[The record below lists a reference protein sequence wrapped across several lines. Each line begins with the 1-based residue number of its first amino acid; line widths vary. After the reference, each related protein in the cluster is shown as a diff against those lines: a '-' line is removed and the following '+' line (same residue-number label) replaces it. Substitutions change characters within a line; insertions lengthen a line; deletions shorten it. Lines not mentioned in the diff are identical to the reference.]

1 MAGWSDLYDRSIP
14 SIPKQ
19 VFLSVGEVSSL
30 VWDTVNSA
38 LSGYDFY
45 VRASKPEDLSYTM
58 TELGANSAYLIVD
71 PSPDLMK
78 SLAMLLKGGAT
89 EAVFVIMSK
98 APAKEDD
105 YLHVLKT
112 KAQASK
118 LYFTISAPKTE
129 AAQDKMVS
137 FFLMRWAVTRETCF
151 KACNALD
158 YSPGKLY
165 QFDHLMLLSTGG
177 QVLPSSQTQVI
188 VDELLGTDSP
198 NTVVGRILEGRP
210 VESDYTE
217 KFTEDVLNFLL
228 SLALHAKRIL
238 GSWRTGNST
247 VSSASKE
254 TGLSQFLILRAWPLA
269 DTLNDEQLSRLIKVI
284 EFGLRNV
291 AGNPEVLATVSRAW
305 RG

>member
-30 VWDTVNSA
+30 VWDTVNTA
-38 LSGYDFY
+38 LAGYDFY

-71 PSPDLMK
+71 PSPDLMH
-78 SLAMLLKGGAT
+78 SLAQLLKGGAT
-89 EAVFVIMSK
+89 EAVFVILSK
-98 APAKEDD
+98 APSKEDED
-105 YLHVLKT
+105 HRILKT
-112 KAQASK
+112 KAQSSK

-210 VESDYTE
+210 VEEDYTE
-217 KFTEDVLNFLL
+217 KFTEDVLSFLL

-269 DTLNDEQLSRLIKVI
+269 DSLDDEQLSRLIKVI

-291 AGNPEVLATVSRAW
+291 AGNPEVLSTVSRAW